1 MRIIIILILIYK
13 RSTNLGSSS
22 YQEKGRKMAKREIIS
37 IIGGSMAGLFAAIS
51 LRAQGFIVNLY
62 ERSSS
67 SLESRGAGI
76 ATHGELKNIAK
87 FIGKEFAGESG
98 IISTERQLL
107 NLSGAATHKR
117 EIKQTMSSWGL
128 IYRFLRKFIREEEYH
143 PNHKFLDVQ
152 KKNSKTL
159 VIRFEN
165 GKELET
171 NWLIGADGMN
181 STVRGC
187 VDPISKPTYA
197 NYLAW
202 RGLVKESDIEPE
214 VLDALSNK
222 MTFGIAPKGHW
233 LGYLVAGPKDSL
245 SVGNR
250 YYNWIWYRG
259 ESQASLVKHLIG
271 SDKKYYPN
279 GIPHDLIK
287 PAIIGKMH
295 DDARASLAPQLNHL
309 IQKTPNPFLQGIYDF
324 KSSRMTFGRVVLIG
338 DAAFTARP
346 HVGLGVYKA
355 AEDAITLAQAMGCSG
370 PGQMESLKYWE
381 KQRVRFG
388 NAAFSWGQDLG
399 SYISSDMDE
408 LSQSNRAKFFKRPE
422 VLITQNASNNPEKY
436 LINYYE

>member
-1 MRIIIILILIYK
+1 M
-13 RSTNLGSSS
+13 S
-22 YQEKGRKMAKREIIS
+22 KREVIS

-128 IYRFLRKFIREEEYH
+128 IYRFLRKSIREEEYH

-152 KKNSKTL
+152 KNNSKTL

-181 STVRGC
+181 STVRRC
-187 VDPISKPTYA
+187 MDPISKPTYA

-222 MTFGIAPKGHW
+222 ITFGIAPKGHW

-279 GIPHDLIK
+279 GIPHHLIK
-287 PAIIGKMH
+287 PAVIRKMLTE
-295 DDARASLAPQLNHL
+295 ASTFLAPQLNHL

-324 KSSRMTFGRVVLIG
+324 KSSRMTFGKVILIG

-355 AEDAITLAQAMGCSG
+355 AQDAITLAQAIGY
-370 PGQMESLKYWE
+370 PGLNQMESLKHWE

-399 SYISSDMDE
+399 SYISSEVDKPPR
-408 LSQSNRAKFFKRPE
+408 SNKANFFRRPE
-422 VLITQNASNNPEKY
+422 VLIAQNASNTPEKY
-436 LINYYE
+436 LINYYD

>member
-1 MRIIIILILIYK
+1 MP
-13 RSTNLGSSS
+13 
-22 YQEKGRKMAKREIIS
+22 KREVIS

-128 IYRFLRKFIREEEYH
+128 IYRFLRKSIREEEYH
-143 PNHKFLDVQ
+143 SNHKFLDVQ
-152 KKNSKTL
+152 EKNSKTL

-187 VDPISKPTYA
+187 MDPVSKPTYA

-202 RGLVKESDIEPE
+202 RGLVKETDIEPE

-222 MTFGIAPKGHW
+222 ITFGIAPKGHW
-233 LGYLVAGPKDSL
+233 LGYLVAGAKDSL
-245 SVGNR
+245 SVGKR

-279 GIPHDLIK
+279 GIPHHLIK
-287 PAIIGKMH
+287 PVVIRKMLTQ
-295 DDARASLAPQLNHL
+295 ARTFLAPQLIHL

-324 KSSRMTFGRVVLIG
+324 KSSRMTFGRVILIG

-355 AEDAITLAQAMGCSG
+355 AEDAITLAQAMGR
-370 PGQMESLKYWE
+370 PDLNQMESLKHWE

-399 SYISSDMDE
+399 SYISSEVDKPPR
-408 LSQSNRAKFFKRPE
+408 SNKANFFRRPE
-422 VLITQNASNNPEKY
+422 VLIAQNASNNPEKY
-436 LINYYE
+436 LINYYD